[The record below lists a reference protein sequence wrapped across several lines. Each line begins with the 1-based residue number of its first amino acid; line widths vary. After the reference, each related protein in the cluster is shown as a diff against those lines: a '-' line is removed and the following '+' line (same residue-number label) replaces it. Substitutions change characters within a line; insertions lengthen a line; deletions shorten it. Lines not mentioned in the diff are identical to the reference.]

1 MVVTDATAS
10 PVHFLDQTIELVNL
24 HLYSLF
30 GLEFDFIY
38 SRIALT
44 DPNLIYI

>member
-10 PVHFLDQTIELVNL
+10 PVHFSDQTIE

-38 SRIALT
+38 SRIAWT